1 MIQEGDPSML
11 LTISVVVIAASF
23 VVLIIFLIPALLQLR
38 RTSREL
44 EKLMDTV
51 RMQLVPLSH
60 DLTAI
65 SLEVKEILQSL
76 HRQVDKIEDGVTSVR
91 DSVLRLRKF
100 QEELQQIVEEPLL
113 ELASL
118 MKGVIRGVEAFL
130 RILRR

>member
-1 MIQEGDPSML
+1 ML
-11 LTISVVVIAASF
+11 LTISVTVIAASI
-23 VVLIIFLIPALLQLR
+23 VVLIVFFIPVLLQVR

-51 RMQLVPLSH
+51 RLQLVPLSH
-60 DLTAI
+60 DLTVI

-76 HRQVDKIEDGVTSVR
+76 HRQIDKIEDGVTSVR

-100 QEELQQIVEEPLL
+100 QEELEQIVEEPLL

-118 MKGVIRGVEAFL
+118 VKGVMQGIEAFV